1 MNRGNKIYD
10 ENFRSLVHLIK
21 SNNRCDV
28 NSLKVEHIISYEFY
42 HKGYENAK
50 SELPL

>member
-10 ENFRSLVHLIK
+10 ENFRSLAHLIK
-21 SNNRCDV
+21 SNNRYV

>member
-21 SNNRCDV
+21 V
-28 NSLKVEHIISYEFY
+28 IIANSRKVEHIISYYYNEFY